1 MHQRDARRTRHH
13 TPVTL
18 MSRRLHDTF
27 EQSTHTHDQEPID
40 DYHTILS
47 DKCNDRHKACRPH
60 LSHNVFDRYP
70 HKRELQRAR
79 IRPTWKQRH
88 TSQLHRE
95 GGRRHT
101 AKRPHASTITSR
113 EQPFPVETGVAG
125 GPHKSNT
132 RERTRGGSLTRFT
145 DAPERCATDTSSPV
159 GYTHQPAVTHT
170 CLGPNRYRLSATT
183 TR

>member
-18 MSRRLHDTF
+18 MSGRLHDTF

-40 DYHTILS
+40 DYHTTLS

-95 GGRRHT
+95 GGSRHT
-101 AKRPHASTITSR
+101 ATRPYTSTIASD
-113 EQPFPVETGVAG
+113 EYLIPAETGAAG
-125 GPHKSNT
+125 GPHKSYT
-132 RERTRGGSLTRFT
+132 RERTQGRSLTRFT
-145 DAPERCATDTSSPV
+145 DAAKRCSTNTSSHA
-159 GYTHQPAVTHT
+159 GYTNERAVT
-170 CLGPNRYRLSATT
+170 
-183 TR
+183 